1 MCGCRNRGGGGGGG
15 TRDTT
20 RSIDSTATMFMT
32 RAVAVTPVPGT
43 QGVDAPAPPMSVVTR
58 KRKPLIPL
66 SMASG
71 TTIIHLAIID
81 TAIWGPP
88 MWRVLHTLSL
98 HPAVSPADIRELL
111 RILQDGIPC
120 PECTD
125 HYRAWYA
132 AKPIGDDTVVS
143 RWIADL
149 HNEVNTRKGTGT
161 GTATVT
167 WTYEQV
173 TSTYGSVDVAALD
186 ADIAALRTKMGAG
199 VVAVIDRIRAGV

>member
-1 MCGCRNRGGGGGGG
+1 MCGCRNRGGGGGGGG

-32 RAVAVTPVPGT
+32 RAAVATPVPGT
-43 QGVDAPAPPMSVVTR
+43 RGVAEAAPTSAPPMSVVTR

-71 TTIIHLAIID
+71 TTIIHLAIVD
-81 TAIWGPP
+81 TALWGPP

-111 RILQDGIPC
+111 RVLQDGIPC

-132 AKPIGDDTVVS
+132 AKPVGDDTDVS
-143 RWIADL
+143 RWIEDL
-149 HNEVNTRKGTGT
+149 HNEVNIRKG
-161 GTATVT
+161 AVT

-173 TSTYGSVDVAALD
+173 TSTYGSVDMAVLD

-199 VVAVIDRIRAGV
+199 VVAVIDRIRAGL